1 MWATPGLSL
10 DRRLKVESES
20 GGSSSVVV
28 VNPLESVV
36 KPIKKKKTLAD
47 LAMEGSMKCIKYM
60 LFGFNLLFAVR
71 SFLYFLRL
79 GFA

>member
-20 GGSSSVVV
+20 GGGSSSV

-79 GFA
+79 G